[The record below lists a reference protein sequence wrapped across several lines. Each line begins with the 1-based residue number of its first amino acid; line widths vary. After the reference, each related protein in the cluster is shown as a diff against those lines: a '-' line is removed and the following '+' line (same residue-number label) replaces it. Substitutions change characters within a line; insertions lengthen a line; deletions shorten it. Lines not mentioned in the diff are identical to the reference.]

1 MNLNKYTEKAQEAVV
16 AAQQHAEKAN
26 HPQIEPEHLL
36 LALAAGHADPAARAL
51 SEAGLDRAAIEQAIE
66 QDLVAALAV
75 VGVPASVVAATPPKP
90 RRDRP
95 AMSQPARDALEQSMQ
110 EAARRG
116 ERHIGSGHL
125 LLGLLHPPAVGLGR
139 VLAALGTDPARL
151 ADLVQVEM
159 AAGR

>member
-1 MNLNKYTEKAQEAVV
+1 MFERFGGEAQRVVLNAID
-16 AAQQHAEKAN
+16 AARRLGAE
-26 HPQIEPEHLL
+26 QIEPEHLL

-51 SEAGLDRAAIEQAIE
+51 SEAGVDREAIERAIE
-66 QDLVAALAV
+66 QDLVAALAA

-95 AMSQPARDALEQSMQ
+95 GMSQPARDALERSMQ

-116 ERHIGSGHL
+116 ERHIGSGHV
-125 LLGLLHPPAVGLGR
+125 LLGLLNPPAVGLGR
-139 VLAALGTDPARL
+139 VLVALGVEPARL